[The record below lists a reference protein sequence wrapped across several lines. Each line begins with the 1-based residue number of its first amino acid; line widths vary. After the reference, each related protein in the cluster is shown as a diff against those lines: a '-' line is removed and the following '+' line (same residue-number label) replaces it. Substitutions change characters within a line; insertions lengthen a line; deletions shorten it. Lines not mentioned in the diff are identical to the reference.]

1 MNKIKQ
7 FYREHKDNY
16 RYFFQNKT
24 NLEKYGSLC
33 PLANKEIQKKAEETL
48 KAMVPNLKH
57 YGPLVSEGDFEITLR
72 DLMDW
77 EIISFKPTG
86 ITGVQISEIQKSPA
100 WKEHCE

>member
-1 MNKIKQ
+1 MTYYMIWNKHTNQIVPVT
-7 FYREHKDNY
+7 FDN
-16 RYFFQNKT
+16 
-24 NLEKYGSLC
+24 
-33 PLANKEIQKKAEETL
+33 QKKAEETL

-57 YGPLVSEGDFEITLR
+57 YGPLVPEGDFEITLR

-86 ITGVQISEIQKSPA
+86 ITGVQVSEIQKSPA

>member
-1 MNKIKQ
+1 MAYYMIWNKHTNQIVPVT
-7 FYREHKDNY
+7 FDN
-16 RYFFQNKT
+16 
-24 NLEKYGSLC
+24 
-33 PLANKEIQKKAEETL
+33 QKKAEETL

-72 DLMDW
+72 DLMNW

-86 ITGVQISEIQKSPA
+86 ITGVQVSEIQKSSA